1 LFCVGSG
8 SGKSTIIRLLYR
20 FFEPTSGQITVGGK
34 AVDSVQLDSL
44 RRQIAIVPQVQKQPV
59 HIFLT
64 NFANFFY

>member
-1 LFCVGSG
+1 LFSLGSG

-44 RRQIAIVPQVQKQPV
+44 RRQIAIVPQVQE
-59 HIFLT
+59 
-64 NFANFFY
+64 

>member
-1 LFCVGSG
+1 LFCAGSG

-44 RRQIAIVPQVQKQPV
+44 RRQIAIVPQVQNTTGTHLV
-59 HIFLT
+59 
-64 NFANFFY
+64 N